1 MVAPGFA
8 GLGSGLWADCTTAWM
23 ADGTTLRAATLTTGA
38 RNTSKDVTVPEPE
51 DDDDEL
57 DFFGSIRRTY
67 ASDITGDDDDLWVL
81 MDTGT
86 ILRIAKP

>member
-1 MVAPGFA
+1 MVAPGFT
-8 GLGSGLWADCTTAWM
+8 GLGSGLWADGTTAWM

-57 DFFGSIRRTY
+57 DFFGFIRRTY